1 MEKNMAK
8 EAKVKGNLLRFDL
21 GLFLL
26 ATGAMSNITI
36 WIGAFM
42 SSEAE
47 SPINH
52 FVSIWLL
59 PILGGISGLAMA
71 LTVAIG
77 IVFVIAKLN
86 AMKPTIDRKVAGKK
100 KGTKITKTL
109 PNARYYMGWGSIMLL
124 LGISAAMLPPQVYMM
139 MSGKPTLYAV
149 LGDRW
154 ASLWSVARVLAAD
167 LALGAI
173 AMVQGVHLPT
183 SAGVTAQPAPAT
195 SATRSG
201 SQPVRT
207 AKTATKGAKD
217 SPKNLRP
224 CNVPG
229 CGISYVWPQGK
240 GAHYKQYHKDLIIQK
255 GIPVQMSATKNEAK
269 KEGNK

>member
-1 MEKNMAK
+1 MAK
-8 EAKVKGNLLRFDL
+8 DAKVKGSSLRFDL

-52 FVSIWLL
+52 FVSLWLL

-86 AMKPTIDRKVAGKK
+86 AMKPTLDRKVAGKK
-100 KGTKITKTL
+100 KGTKITKTF
-109 PNARYYMGWGSIMLL
+109 PNPRYYMGWGSIVLL

-154 ASLWSVARVLAAD
+154 AGLWSVARVLAAD
-167 LALGAI
+167 LAMGAI
-173 AMVQGVHLPT
+173 ALVQGVHLPT
-183 SAGVTAQPAPAT
+183 SAGATAQPAPAT
-195 SATRSG
+195 SAPQSD
-201 SQPVRT
+201 SQPARA
-207 AKTATKGAKD
+207 AKTATKGASTAKE
-217 SPKNLRP
+217 LRP
-224 CNVPG
+224 CSEPG
-229 CGISYVWPQGK
+229 CGISYTWPQGK
-240 GAHYKQYHKDLIIQK
+240 GAHYKQYHPDLVIRK
-255 GIPVQMSATKNEAK
+255 AIPAKMSMPI
-269 KEGNK
+269 KEEVKHETR